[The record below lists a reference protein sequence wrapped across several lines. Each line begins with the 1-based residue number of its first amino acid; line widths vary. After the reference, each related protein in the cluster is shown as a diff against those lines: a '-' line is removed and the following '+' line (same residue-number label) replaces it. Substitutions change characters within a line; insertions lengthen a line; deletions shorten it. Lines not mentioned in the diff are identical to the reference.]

1 MLRFRLVLVPFPFDD
16 LNGNK
21 VRTCICLTEPT
32 SAYKHVIV
40 AFITSQIDKADELSD
55 LHILDSDAD
64 FPSTGLH
71 TSSAI
76 RLHRVA
82 TLPIHLF
89 RRQLGTLPSSYHTQL
104 HQKLKDLYQL
114 E

>member
-1 MLRFRLVLVPFPFDD
+1 MLKFRVALVPFPFDD
-16 LNGNK
+16 LSGSK

-32 SAYKHVIV
+32 TAYQHVIV
-40 AFITSQIDKADELSD
+40 AFITSQISKANESSD
-55 LHILDSDAD
+55 LHILSSDAA
-64 FPSTGLH
+64 FASTGLH

-89 RRQLGTLPSSYHTQL
+89 VRQLGTLPIHYHEEL
-104 HQKLKDLYQL
+104 HLKLKDLFQL